1 MAAEADISLP
11 LPRHR
16 SDVCLEETLLR
27 IKSLRRYSSKPL
39 TLPQLSQLL
48 WAAQGIKN
56 EAGKRTCPSAG
67 ATYPL
72 EVYAVVGDVTDVPA
86 GIYHYQP
93 QNHSLKLIESGDRRQ
108 ALAEAAS
115 QRFIATAPVSLVIAA
130 VPERT
135 ASRYGQR
142 AVRYID
148 MEAGHAAQN
157 IGLQAVALGLGT
169 LVAGAFDDAGLASL
183 LKLDKASIPL
193 YIIPVGG
200 LPD

>member
-1 MAAEADISLP
+1 MPAGADITLP
-11 LPRHR
+11 PPRHY
-16 SDVCLEETLLR
+16 SDVSLEETLLR
-27 IKSLRRYSSKPL
+27 IKSLRRYSPKPL

-86 GIYHYQP
+86 GIYHYHP
-93 QNHSLKLIESGDRRQ
+93 QSHSLKLITLGDQRQ

-115 QRFIATAPVSLVIAA
+115 QRFMATAPASLVIAA
-130 VPERT
+130 VSERT
-135 ASRYGQR
+135 AGRYGQR

-157 IGLQAVALGLGT
+157 VGLQAVALGLGT
-169 LVAGAFDDAGLASL
+169 VVAGAFDDSRLASL
-183 LKLDKASIPL
+183 IRLDEETIPI

-200 LPD
+200 IPD